1 MSISKEI
8 LNVVDGLAKRFGV
21 VVDWS
26 KDNIYP
32 QIADLCERFI
42 HYKLACEW
50 IWFAVFA
57 AILVVGIVLITMQ
70 VRDRRDFVE
79 KVKSSGAL
87 GLKQEKIRSRRN
99 LYYCNYYFVLHKETG
114 GYSVDEINATLLG
127 ELSVVGACSCF
138 TIGIIG
144 VICSLATLIKLYIIP
159 EVVII
164 NYITG
169 CIGGH

>member
-32 QIADLCERFI
+32 QN
-42 HYKLACEW
+42 KLACEW

-87 GLKQEKIRSRRN
+87 GLKKEKIRSRRN